1 MTDSPAAT
9 EPDLRAH
16 REALLRRLI
25 DAQNRSDIDGV
36 LAAFTEPQV
45 ELVGANRQFHGAVEV
60 ATYLRDSR
68 SAFPDQ
74 RIDLITLHHADDA
87 VICEFWFGGTH
98 RGDIHGFEATGR
110 GFRVRMAS
118 FFAFDGADLVG
129 QRIYYDARSIVMQLA

>member
-1 MTDSPAAT
+1 MPET
-9 EPDLRAH
+9 PDPELRSR
-16 REALLRRLI
+16 REDLLARLI
-25 DAQNRSDIDGV
+25 DAQNRSDIAGV
-36 LAAFTEPQV
+36 LDCFARPEV
-45 ELVGANRQFHGAVEV
+45 ELVGANRHFRGADAVGS
-60 ATYLRDSR
+60 YLRDSR

-74 RIDLITLHHADDA
+74 RFELITMHHADDA

-118 FFAFDGADLVG
+118 FFSFDGDALVG

>member
-1 MTDSPAAT
+1 MSDPAT
-9 EPDLRAH
+9 PERRA
-16 REALLRRLI
+16 RRQALLQRLI
-25 DAQNRSDIDGV
+25 DSQNRSDIDGV
-36 LAAFTEPQV
+36 LACFAHPEV
-45 ELVGANRQFHGAVEV
+45 ELVGANRRFTGSDEV
-60 ATYLRDSR
+60 GTYLRDSR

-74 RIDLITLHHADDA
+74 RFELIMMHHADDA

-118 FFAFDGADLVG
+118 FFAFDGDDLVG